1 MDRAIS
7 TPDKSKTIFETQC
20 SIFCTDQTEPSTQKH
35 QRIWIKDYN
44 EKITS
49 EGNGTI
55 SLPYTI
61 IQGIIM
67 DTLSRESS
75 SESLVLPAITAQ
87 SLCTSHYGG
96 TVQDQLRKA
105 SCPALLPALTI
116 TQDPDQPAYGTGIY
130 YSPDQPCCEGG
141 VYYTPSSSQRPS
153 WSLQLP
159 TLPSRSPRGSLSSR
173 GRRSSSI
180 IALGYAL
187 FDITPVS
194 WATWKIQHVY
204 FEGPG
209 TVCHDI
215 CPDQHSYAIGCIKNQ
230 RWSYKRTLERN
241 SILILNSGWDFNIG
255 LAHESCISPCYVAT
269 TRGI

>member
-1 MDRAIS
+1 
-7 TPDKSKTIFETQC
+7 
-20 SIFCTDQTEPSTQKH
+20 
-35 QRIWIKDYN
+35 
-44 EKITS
+44 
-49 EGNGTI
+49 
-55 SLPYTI
+55 
-61 IQGIIM
+61 M

-75 SESLVLPAITAQ
+75 SESLVLPAITVQ

-159 TLPSRSPRGSLSSR
+159 TLPCRSPRGSLSSR

-194 WATWKIQHVY
+194 WVACKILHILK
-204 FEGPG
+204 
-209 TVCHDI
+209 C
-215 CPDQHSYAIGCIKNQ
+215 YA
-230 RWSYKRTLERN
+230 
-241 SILILNSGWDFNIG
+241 
-255 LAHESCISPCYVAT
+255 AT
-269 TRGI
+269 TRGFYTAACNQALMISFCPASQRSCGRGILDYPWSVSPSVHSFFAWPPCGHLNNKQFILWSYHVIINKIYNRWPCKLRTL